1 MRLITVLGNRPQFIK
16 AAQVSKYILQNSHIQ
31 ETIIHTGQ
39 HYDKN
44 MSDIFFHELG
54 IPSPKYNL
62 SIGSATHGKQTA
74 RMLEGIE
81 DILLQEKPDAVTVY
95 GDTNSTLA
103 GALAAG
109 KLMIPVVHI
118 EAGLRYYN
126 KLIPEEPNR
135 VFTDYLSSV
144 LFCPTATAVE
154 NLKKEAI
161 EEGVYNVGDVM
172 LDCIL
177 ENKEIALKKI
187 PYKECISKLE
197 PYPDIQFENV
207 NSIYKIQEMKYYL
220 ATIHRAENTD
230 YIEKL
235 GNIMESFE
243 ALDLPVLFL
252 VHPRTINIVRRYLN
266 NRIYK
271 NILFVKPVSYYQMIV
286 LMSHANKILTDSGG
300 IQKEAYFL
308 KIPCVTL
315 TDQTE
320 WIETLD
326 GGWNVLCQINKT
338 DIVNKVLYTHT
349 DPKVFE
355 NNYFGDGKATEKIIG
370 IMETVFEY

>member
-44 MSDIFFHELG
+44 MSDIFFEELC
-54 IPSPKYNL
+54 IPNPKYNL

-81 DILLQEKPDAVTVY
+81 DILLQEKPDALMVY

-109 KLMIPVVHI
+109 KLQIPIVHI

-126 KLIPEEPNR
+126 KQIPEESNR

-154 NLKKEAI
+154 NLKKESI
-161 EEGVYNVGDVM
+161 VEGVYNVGDVM

-197 PYPDIQFENV
+197 PYSDIRFENIA
-207 NSIYKIQEMKYYL
+207 SISEIQEMKYYL

-230 YIEKL
+230 CIEKL
-235 GNIMESFE
+235 SNIIEGFE

-252 VHPRTINIVRRYLN
+252 VHPRTINIIRSYLN
-266 NRIYK
+266 HLSYK
-271 NILFVKPVSYYQMIV
+271 NILFVKPVSYFQMIL
-286 LMSHANKILTDSGG
+286 LMSNANKIITDSGG

-308 KIPCVTL
+308 RIPCVTL
-315 TDQTE
+315 REQTE

-326 GGWNVLCQINKT
+326 GGWNLLCQTDKNDIINK
-338 DIVNKVLYTHT
+338 VQNTHT
-349 DPKVFE
+349 NSKVFE
-355 NNYFGDGKATEKIIG
+355 NNYFGNGKATEKIIR
-370 IMETVFEY
+370 IIENVFSQ

>member
-1 MRLITVLGNRPQFIK
+1 MRLITVLGNRPQFVK
-16 AAQVSKYILQNSHIQ
+16 AAQVSKHILLNSHIQ

-44 MSDIFFHELG
+44 MSGIFFDELC
-54 IPSPKYNL
+54 IPIPKYNL
-62 SIGSATHGKQTA
+62 SIGSATHGRQTA

-81 DILLQEKPDAVTVY
+81 DILLQEKPDALMVY

-109 KLMIPVVHI
+109 KLQIPVVHI

-126 KLIPEEPNR
+126 KLIPEEQNR

-154 NLKKEAI
+154 NLKREAI
-161 EEGVYNVGDVM
+161 EEGVYNVGDIM
-172 LDCIL
+172 YDCIL
-177 ENKEIALKKI
+177 ENKEIAFKKI
-187 PYKECISKLE
+187 PYQECISKLE
-197 PYPDIQFENV
+197 PYPDIQFENM
-207 NSIYKIQEMKYYL
+207 NSIDKIQEKAYYL

-230 YIEKL
+230 VIEKL
-235 GNIMESFE
+235 NTIMESFE
-243 ALDLPVLFL
+243 ALDLPVLFP
-252 VHPRTINIVRRYLN
+252 VHPRTINIIRKYLN
-266 NRIYK
+266 HCVYR

-300 IQKEAYFL
+300 VQKEAYFL
-308 KIPCVTL
+308 RVPCVTL

-326 GGWNVLCQINKT
+326 GGWNVLCQIDMNN
-338 DIVNKVLYTHT
+338 IVNKVLSTHT
-349 DPKVFE
+349 DLKVFE
-355 NNYFGDGKATEKIIG
+355 KNYFGDGKATGKILRVL
-370 IMETVFEY
+370 EAVFGR